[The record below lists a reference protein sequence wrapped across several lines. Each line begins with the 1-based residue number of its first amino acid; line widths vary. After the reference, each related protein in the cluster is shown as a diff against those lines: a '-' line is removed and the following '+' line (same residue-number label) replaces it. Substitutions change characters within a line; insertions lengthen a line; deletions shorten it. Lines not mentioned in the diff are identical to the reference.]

1 MGENL
6 EYPRYSIFRRKKDVY
21 RNPQETAYI
30 TEPQSENPV
39 YYFNLSKTDS
49 IAASSLSL
57 SEFIQS
63 CLDHNIEWATKIT
76 WQEDSPSS
84 VK

>member
-1 MGENL
+1 M
-6 EYPRYSIFRRKKDVY
+6 
-21 RNPQETAYI
+21 
-30 TEPQSENPV
+30 

-76 WQEDSPSS
+76 WQEEYSDMDLTLIEDMINGYENFGLTADIKNSIDGK
-84 VK
+84 VLTLKEQK